1 MWVVICVIK
10 GGEININI
18 KTKKAIPGTISLAIR
33 YRVHKYKEKNKVAG
47 KLKAIVLNPK
57 IHMNGTA
64 RIPPV
69 RPKYRA

>member
-1 MWVVICVIK
+1 M
-10 GGEININI
+10 
-18 KTKKAIPGTISLAIR
+18 ISLAIR
-33 YRVHKYKEKNKVAG
+33 YRVHKYKEKNRVAG

-57 IHMNGTA
+57 IHINGTA